1 MALYNKSTPGRPE
14 GLSVWGSKVNSFCG
28 SFFIAF
34 RPKRRLLGRGGR
46 ALLDTNRTLFGN
58 AAQVGEGPVREEW

>member
-1 MALYNKSTPGRPE
+1 MALYNKSSPGRPE

-28 SFFIAF
+28 SFFIAL

-46 ALLDTNRTLFGN
+46 ALLDTNHTLFGT
-58 AAQVGEGPVREEW
+58 QVGEGPVRGEW